1 VPENSAAQHD
11 TVDAAALL
19 REACER
25 NVPLE
30 LHHTDFADPLP
41 AARSRLL
48 NIDPVRLYIE
58 QPQVIGRS
66 VLIRAGVRFAC
77 YFELSDV
84 LYRFVTTVVE
94 VGRTVPLNASKTAL
108 GVVLARPKEI
118 EPGERRDAER
128 VALTGLRPLFADLCD
143 PPLQPGDPPHTD
155 GRAFQGRIV
164 DLSPEGLCLIGAGE
178 AMRLRIGERLW
189 ISFEVPGERT
199 TFAGMVEVRHSRR
212 IMQDT
217 AVRIGLTFAPW
228 PNPEELQLSLA
239 PLRRFLDTLRRLRSS
254 KAA

>member
-1 VPENSAAQHD
+1 MPENSAVQPEA
-11 TVDAAALL
+11 VDAAALL

-25 NVPLE
+25 NIPLE

-48 NIDPVRLYIE
+48 NIDPTRLYIE
-58 QPQVIGRS
+58 QPQVVGRS
-66 VLIRAGVRFAC
+66 VLIRPGLRFAC
-77 YFELSDV
+77 YFELGDV
-84 LYRFVTTVVE
+84 LYRFVTSVVE
-94 VGRTVPLNASKTAL
+94 VGRTVPLNASRSAM
-108 GVVLARPKEI
+108 GVVLARPKEV
-118 EPGERRDAER
+118 EPGERRDADR
-128 VALTGLRPLFADLCD
+128 VALTGLSPLFADLCD
-143 PPLQPGDPPHTD
+143 PPAHPDDDPHED

-178 AMRLRIGERLW
+178 AMRLRSGERLW
-189 ISFEVPGERT
+189 ISFTVPCECA

-217 AVRIGLTFAPW
+217 AVRLGLCFVPW
-228 PNPEELQLSLA
+228 PNPETLQQSLA
-239 PLRRFLDTLRRLRSS
+239 PVRRFLDSMRRLRS